1 MTDKTKKKENELPY
15 IDKKEVLF
23 AELRRLHTV
32 RNEKGKKDIPKF
44 KKSEKVDIFNK
55 TNGICHIC
63 GCELDIESFSITGS
77 LENGLPAC
85 KGCKMIYDNYMPSEI
100 KWMLKIGLWAKT
112 QVEYETDI
120 GKEIATEII
129 EIEKDREGRKKEQR
143 EPLQIDVS
151 KYPIRV
157 NSFIG
162 NRVNR
167 EYKTIKE
174 FLFWSYA
181 NLSMATK
188 AVDDNA
194 ERYTRLHY
202 SIRAKLFKGL
212 MSGEMN
218 PRSMFYDE
226 KVKLQSD
233 KCCVYCGK
241 TRGLQLDH
249 IIPKNKGGKDTG
261 ENLVWA
267 CRSCN
272 ASKNDTDLMEWY
284 GKKGEFPPLRILR
297 NYMKLVIQY
306 CSDNNIMDA
315 EVSESKASDLPFSIE
330 FIPLEFPQPTELI
343 LFKSIEV
350 KNEH

>member
-1 MTDKTKKKENELPY
+1 MNEKGDLPY

-32 RNEKGKKDIPKF
+32 RNEKGKKESPKF

-85 KGCKMIYDNYMPSEI
+85 KSCKMIYDNYLPSEI

-129 EIEKDREGRKKEQR
+129 EIEKDKEGRKKEQR

-162 NRVNR
+162 SRVNR

-174 FLFWSYA
+174 VLFWSYA
-181 NLSMATK
+181 NLSMACK
-188 AVDDNA
+188 AVDDGA
-194 ERYTRLHY
+194 QRYTNIHY
-202 SIRAKLFKGL
+202 SIRERLFKGL
-212 MSGEMN
+212 MTGDMN
-218 PRSMFYDE
+218 TRSMFYDE
-226 KVKLQSD
+226 KIKLQSD
-233 KCCVYCGK
+233 RCCVYCGK
-241 TRGLQLDH
+241 TRNLQLDH
-249 IIPKNKGGKDTG
+249 IIPKNKGGKDAG
-261 ENLVWA
+261 ENLVLA

-272 ASKNDTDLMEWY
+272 ASKNDTDLIEWFS
-284 GKKGEFPPLRILR
+284 KKGEFPPLDILR

-306 CSDNNIMDA
+306 CSENNMMDA
-315 EVSESKASDLPFSIE
+315 EVSESHKLNIPFSIE
-330 FIPLEFPQPTELI
+330 FIPLEFPQPDKLRKAICLT
-343 LFKSIEV
+343 
-350 KNEH
+350 

>member
-1 MTDKTKKKENELPY
+1 MKKNDLPY
-15 IDKKEVLF
+15 IDKKEVF
-23 AELRRLHTV
+23 SAELRRLHNI
-32 RNEKGKKDIPKF
+32 RNERGKKKSPHF
-44 KKSEKVDIFNK
+44 KKSEKLKIFNK

-63 GCELDIESFSITGS
+63 GCNLNVEKFSITIPFEKES
-77 LENGLPAC
+77 TVENCLPAC
-85 KGCKMIYDNYMPSEI
+85 KDCKRIYENYLPYEI

-120 GKEIATEII
+120 GKEIATEIV
-129 EIEKDREGRKKEQR
+129 EIEKDRERKKKDKR
-143 EPLQIDVS
+143 KPLEIDVS

-174 FLFWSYA
+174 VLYWSYA
-181 NLSMATK
+181 NLSMAHK
-188 AVDDNA
+188 AVDDDT

-202 SIRAKLFKGL
+202 AIRAKLFTGL
-212 MSGEMN
+212 INGKMN

-226 KVKLQSD
+226 KVKLQAD

-241 TRGLQLDH
+241 TRNLQIDH
-249 IIPKNKGGKDTG
+249 IIPKNKGGKDAG

-284 GKKGEFPPLRILR
+284 NKKGEFPPLRILR

-306 CSDNNIMDA
+306 CNENNVM
-315 EVSESKASDLPFSIE
+315 EEQVSESHKLNLPFSIE
-330 FIPLEFPQPTELI
+330 FIPLEFPKPSELI
-343 LFKSIEV
+343 MCRKITKKS
-350 KNEH
+350 